1 MRHPAELAL
10 ALLWARRPAWMEHLI
25 RGYLVTDHTL
35 YYRNRLEP
43 DVTYGQDDDAIY
55 VLTT

>member
-1 MRHPAELAL
+1 
-10 ALLWARRPAWMEHLI
+10 MEHLI